1 MIRPLNTSRQGYFHW
16 VLPVML
22 GLVALTSYLSGRDLS
37 EIFAEL
43 ATGIGS
49 AMSNPLVPWAQRLV
63 SLFLLLASI
72 ERIVDH
78 FVHRKPMPSAV
89 LAWAYVAYW
98 VGTVAT
104 PALLGSHP
112 QVGHEYAYS
121 LVIGAAALMVTAQD
135 AARIVDRARD
145 AIFIFILLGV
155 MFLVLDPK
163 MVLDLKYNQG
173 LIPGLPRFGGLAPHA
188 VAMGMFA
195 QTGLLC
201 LWARPY
207 QRRWLNVLAWIV
219 GLAALFVAQ
228 SKTAWIAFIL
238 CSIAMLVVRKGPQL
252 WRRLGDPREGAFG
265 IALFGVFIL
274 LAVGLFTW
282 FLVGDLEGQVSG
294 FFDSAEGAQL
304 ITMTGRDQIWAVAL
318 EEWHSSKLFG
328 YGPGLWDE
336 EFRASIGLPNAT
348 SAHNQFMD
356 TLARTGSVGAFALVV
371 YSGVLLV
378 MSVRYAK
385 TTGGL
390 SLALFISLALRAVS
404 EVPLLLFG
412 YGTELFV
419 HLLLVLT
426 LAAGASTRKLAA
438 PARNRSAYRMAA

>member
-1 MIRPLNTSRQGYFHW
+1 MFHW

-22 GLVALTSYLSGRDLS
+22 ALVALTSYLSDRDLS
-37 EIFAEL
+37 QVFAEL

-49 AMSNPLVPWAQRLV
+49 AMSNPIVPWAQRFV
-63 SLFLLLASI
+63 SLFLLLVSI
-72 ERIVDH
+72 QRIADH

-89 LAWAYVAYW
+89 LAWAYIAYW
-98 VGTVAT
+98 TGTVAT

-112 QVGHEYAYS
+112 QIGHEFLYS
-121 LVIGAAALMVTAQD
+121 LVIGIGGLMVTAQD
-135 AARIVDRARD
+135 APKIVNRARD
-145 AIFIFILLGV
+145 ALFVFILVGV
-155 MFLVLDPK
+155 LLIPIQPA

-173 LIPGLPRFGGLAPHA
+173 LIPGLPRLGGLAPHA

-195 QTGLLC
+195 QTFLLC

-207 QRRWLNVLAWIV
+207 EHRWLTLLAWV
-219 GLAALFVAQ
+219 TGLGALFMAQ
-228 SKTAWIAFIL
+228 SKTAWIAFVL
-238 CSIAMLVVRKGPQL
+238 CAIAMLAVRNGGKL

-265 IALFGVFIL
+265 IVVCLGVMLFGAAL
-274 LAVGLFTW
+274 LGWVL
-282 FLVGDLEGQVSG
+282 LGDVEAQLSD
-294 FFDSAEGAQL
+294 FFDTAQGAQL
-304 ITMTGRDQIWAVAL
+304 VSMTGRDQIWAIAI
-318 EEWHSSKLFG
+318 EEWHANKLFG

-356 TLARTGSVGAFALVV
+356 TLARAGTVGAIALVF
-371 YSGVLLV
+371 YAAVLCV
-378 MSVRYAK
+378 MSLRYAK

-390 SLALFISLALRAVS
+390 SLALFIALALRSVS

-412 YGTELFV
+412 YGTEFFV

-426 LAAGASTRKLAA
+426 LAAGASTRTLAV
-438 PARNRSAYRMAA
+438 PARMRPAYGMAS